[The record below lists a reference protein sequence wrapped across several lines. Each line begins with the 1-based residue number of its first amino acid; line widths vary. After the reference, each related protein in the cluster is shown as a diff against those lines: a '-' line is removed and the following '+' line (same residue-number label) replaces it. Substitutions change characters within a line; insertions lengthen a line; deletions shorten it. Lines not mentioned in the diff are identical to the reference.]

1 MPIYEYECTSCR
13 TVLEVFQRMTE
24 DPLTTCPE
32 CSGPVKKLMSMSSFQ
47 LKGGGWY
54 ADGYS
59 NASGISSGSAGSSGP
74 ATTDAAAKSSPGKA
88 EKAAGNSSES
98 SPVVK
103 DKKTCSAAA

>member
-24 DPLTTCPE
+24 DSLTTCPE

-59 NASGISSGSAGSSGP
+59 SASCNSSGSTGSSGP
-74 ATTDAAAKSSPGKA
+74 AATDAAAKSSPEKA
-88 EKAAGNSSES
+88 EKAAGSSSES